1 MFDDIQV
8 DEKLIE
14 AFHLMFDHFPEGV
27 QLAHKSK
34 RVVAVNPACQAMG
47 RTIGMICATHGPAEA
62 HKGCLAHKTIKNH
75 AAAWVKGVQPSPGG
89 QVPVVFW
96 LPVDGY
102 PDFFIHFGVGYMKDF
117 TTAPELD

>member
-1 MFDDIQV
+1 MNDDFQV

-34 RVVAVNPACQAMG
+34 RIVALNAACKSLG
-47 RTIGMICATHGPAEA
+47 RDVGMICAKHGPAEA

-75 AAAWVKGVQPSPGG
+75 VASWKKGAEPGPGG
-89 QVPVVFW
+89 QDPVVFW

-102 PDFFIHFGVGYMKDF
+102 PDFYIHFGVGYMKDYSLPSD
-117 TTAPELD
+117 TE